1 MYRDLKG
8 RIDMERDFEGI
19 RWLREN
25 VQGSPVVLEANT
37 PTYRWGGRVS
47 IHTGLPSV
55 VGWKWHQEQQR
66 WGYRDEVVSRIR
78 DVDIIYS
85 TSDVSRAVSLIDQ
98 YDVKYVYLG
107 QVERLYYPADGIAK
121 FEAGLAPFL
130 RRVFETDY
138 VTIYEVLN

>member
-1 MYRDLKG
+1 M
-8 RIDMERDFEGI
+8 
-19 RWLREN
+19 
-25 VQGSPVVLEANT
+25 LEANT

-66 WGYRDEVVSRIR
+66 YGAIETMVVSRIR
-78 DVDIIYS
+78 DVDRIYS